1 MSEGQWGDVR
11 VADLFRQAKECGAG
25 HITLAVRQED
35 GGLLALCV
43 VALGETADWLEEA
56 LEELQETLE

>member
-43 VALGETADWLEEA
+43 VALGETADWLE
-56 LEELQETLE
+56 